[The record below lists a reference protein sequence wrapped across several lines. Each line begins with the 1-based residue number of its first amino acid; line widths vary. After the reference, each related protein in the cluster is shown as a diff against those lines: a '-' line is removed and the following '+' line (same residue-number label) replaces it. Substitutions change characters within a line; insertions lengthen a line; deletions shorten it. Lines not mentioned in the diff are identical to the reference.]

1 MFRIL
6 RSWHTAFKARMIRYF
21 RTREVVKVF
30 SVMHAEE
37 LRLTPIE
44 NWPLVKARQNQ
55 EIRMLRAGQNLIV
68 DRKSW
73 AFPYLPSC
81 LDDQTEILTKRGF
94 IPVTAMKRSDMF
106 ATRHPVSHR
115 FEWQRA
121 GRIVRSRYKGEM
133 VEMLGQQLDV
143 LVTPNHR
150 VVNIQKTE
158 GIDRLLCS
166 SSEQI
171 DLAGDLST
179 TNRRS
184 IYALP
189 LTAKPDKS
197 YSMVPQSVV
206 LTPIK
211 RNIQDRN
218 SLELDIPFEVWV
230 QFLALYLAE
239 GCCDGTTEGIEFGT
253 GVSFEGYEE
262 KWNKLLADFEADPFE
277 VAERRRNNKYRVR
290 IACAEG
296 SEIRKDVAELLA
308 QMPNTWTPNKFG
320 FDCGCKALWMA
331 LFPFGHC
338 WTKYV
343 PDDVK
348 NLPVEHLGAFLD
360 WLMKT
365 DGYSAHGDDYHQE
378 YGTTSRRFA
387 EDVQEIL
394 LRLGYQVG
402 VRTKLMDCGST
413 FYRISFSREQYCN
426 VRSIRRVDYD
436 GYVYCPSVPNGII
449 CVRRNGK
456 IHWTGNSVQRLSMP
470 VSKSTPFNLRRFSR
484 TPVARRAIN
493 LIKNS
498 VTAQAWDVRPIDGI
512 PVDDPD
518 EQAQRIKIAKAI
530 FNHPNNTESHQSEL
544 EMEIEDLCIM
554 GASATELRLTLDP
567 KRPLKMW
574 PMDASTVRIFVS
586 WSESTPDLPHYAQM
600 TGLQGERGAIL
611 FYDDEIMY
619 IKDNPATDNPFGLGK
634 LETAFQVVNDLLGVQ
649 RMSGMAGSDQTRKN
663 WLWWEQ
669 PQTDEAFQIVRRHIQ
684 NELEG
689 QAKVS
694 LIGGMKKPDVLEIT
708 PVTIDDLLLPWH
720 EMLIRMI
727 ANAFDMSA
735 MALGIEHDVNR
746 AVGDVLKDSD
756 FRSAVVPMAKRIQ
769 EARTRKIL
777 HNKLGWYDLEYVFL
791 SLDDP
796 DLETKT
802 DMNAR
807 MYSANALTPNEWRL
821 SVGKQPLKSSFADLT
836 QFEAMMLNQELMAQ
850 LTDQSAQKTFDRQ
863 QSAQQSAPAGGAG
876 GEGPKPPSQGSISR
890 GGQIES
896 PKPMALPKF
905 PIAGTKW
912 NAREIAQMPVNDL
925 AQRIDGGELPHPK
938 KLLID
943 MQNQDPNIL
952 EQMSDQVKDYFK
964 HVLDDEASED
974 QDEEIPQKT
983 LDQMMKELRK
993 RTSKQNNRSDD
1004 MTQYL
1009 QDVNQRWKMAT
1020 PGKPGAKTYRA
1031 VKNPG
1036 KPGTPPAARSL

>member
-73 AFPYLPSC
+73 AFPYLPS
-81 LDDQTEILTKRGF
+81 
-94 IPVTAMKRSDMF
+94 
-106 ATRHPVSHR
+106 
-115 FEWQRA
+115 
-121 GRIVRSRYKGEM
+121 
-133 VEMLGQQLDV
+133 
-143 LVTPNHR
+143 
-150 VVNIQKTE
+150 
-158 GIDRLLCS
+158 
-166 SSEQI
+166 
-171 DLAGDLST
+171 
-179 TNRRS
+179 
-184 IYALP
+184 
-189 LTAKPDKS
+189 
-197 YSMVPQSVV
+197 
-206 LTPIK
+206 
-211 RNIQDRN
+211 
-218 SLELDIPFEVWV
+218 
-230 QFLALYLAE
+230 
-239 GCCDGTTEGIEFGT
+239 
-253 GVSFEGYEE
+253 
-262 KWNKLLADFEADPFE
+262 
-277 VAERRRNNKYRVR
+277 
-290 IACAEG
+290 
-296 SEIRKDVAELLA
+296 
-308 QMPNTWTPNKFG
+308 
-320 FDCGCKALWMA
+320 
-331 LFPFGHC
+331 
-338 WTKYV
+338 
-343 PDDVK
+343 
-348 NLPVEHLGAFLD
+348 
-360 WLMKT
+360 
-365 DGYSAHGDDYHQE
+365 
-378 YGTTSRRFA
+378 
-387 EDVQEIL
+387 
-394 LRLGYQVG
+394 
-402 VRTKLMDCGST
+402 
-413 FYRISFSREQYCN
+413 
-426 VRSIRRVDYD
+426 
-436 GYVYCPSVPNGII
+436 
-449 CVRRNGK
+449 
-456 IHWTGNSVQRLSMP
+456 SVQRLSMP
-470 VSKSTPFNLRRFSR
+470 VAKSSPFNLRRFSR

-574 PMDASTVRIFVS
+574 PMDTSTVRLFVS

-619 IKDNPATDNPFGLGK
+619 IKDNQATDNPFGLGK

-649 RMSGMAGSDQTRKN
+649 RMAGMAGADQVHKCFPGTTEVLTRRGWVRWDEVGDDEEFATRSADGKLQWQRAIAMVREQHDGDMIRFNNRNLTITVTPNHRMYGRCFYKDPKTRKRVGESVGFIEARELFRKVHARPGRKGRWEQQTERTLYDFKIPTTSRWEEGIPLPTPLCEVGGHSFDWN
-663 WLWWEQ
+663 DWVAFLGIWCAEGSCLRRGPNKLPEYRVQIAQSKKTNPRKYKKIAALLTRMGFNYQAKSDRFVFCDHAVWMYLCGLAEDSFSKTVPQWIKDAPAPLIQVFFDWAMMGDGTVRGRKRIYYTVSKRLADDMQELIQKLGSSAAVIPYLDGNSQMYRVEEMVRTELSIIPDGGGNDNPRGEARMPERFEYHGMVYCATVPNGTLYCRENGYPFFTGNTWLWWEQ

-694 LIGGMKKPDVLEIT
+694 LIGGMKKPETIEVT

-720 EMLIRMI
+720 EMLIRMV

>member
-1 MFRIL
+1 M
-6 RSWHTAFKARMIRYF
+6 
-21 RTREVVKVF
+21 
-30 SVMHAEE
+30 
-37 LRLTPIE
+37 
-44 NWPLVKARQNQ
+44 
-55 EIRMLRAGQNLIV
+55 
-68 DRKSW
+68 
-73 AFPYLPSC
+73 
-81 LDDQTEILTKRGF
+81 
-94 IPVTAMKRSDMF
+94 
-106 ATRHPVSHR
+106 
-115 FEWQRA
+115 
-121 GRIVRSRYKGEM
+121 
-133 VEMLGQQLDV
+133 
-143 LVTPNHR
+143 
-150 VVNIQKTE
+150 
-158 GIDRLLCS
+158 
-166 SSEQI
+166 
-171 DLAGDLST
+171 
-179 TNRRS
+179 
-184 IYALP
+184 
-189 LTAKPDKS
+189 
-197 YSMVPQSVV
+197 
-206 LTPIK
+206 
-211 RNIQDRN
+211 
-218 SLELDIPFEVWV
+218 
-230 QFLALYLAE
+230 
-239 GCCDGTTEGIEFGT
+239 
-253 GVSFEGYEE
+253 
-262 KWNKLLADFEADPFE
+262 
-277 VAERRRNNKYRVR
+277 
-290 IACAEG
+290 
-296 SEIRKDVAELLA
+296 
-308 QMPNTWTPNKFG
+308 
-320 FDCGCKALWMA
+320 
-331 LFPFGHC
+331 
-338 WTKYV
+338 
-343 PDDVK
+343 
-348 NLPVEHLGAFLD
+348 
-360 WLMKT
+360 
-365 DGYSAHGDDYHQE
+365 
-378 YGTTSRRFA
+378 
-387 EDVQEIL
+387 
-394 LRLGYQVG
+394 
-402 VRTKLMDCGST
+402 
-413 FYRISFSREQYCN
+413 
-426 VRSIRRVDYD
+426 
-436 GYVYCPSVPNGII
+436 
-449 CVRRNGK
+449 
-456 IHWTGNSVQRLSMP
+456 
-470 VSKSTPFNLRRFSR
+470 
-484 TPVARRAIN
+484 
-493 LIKNS
+493 
-498 VTAQAWDVRPIDGI
+498 

>member
-73 AFPYLPSC
+73 ALPYLPS
-81 LDDQTEILTKRGF
+81 
-94 IPVTAMKRSDMF
+94 
-106 ATRHPVSHR
+106 
-115 FEWQRA
+115 
-121 GRIVRSRYKGEM
+121 
-133 VEMLGQQLDV
+133 
-143 LVTPNHR
+143 
-150 VVNIQKTE
+150 
-158 GIDRLLCS
+158 
-166 SSEQI
+166 
-171 DLAGDLST
+171 
-179 TNRRS
+179 
-184 IYALP
+184 
-189 LTAKPDKS
+189 
-197 YSMVPQSVV
+197 
-206 LTPIK
+206 
-211 RNIQDRN
+211 
-218 SLELDIPFEVWV
+218 
-230 QFLALYLAE
+230 
-239 GCCDGTTEGIEFGT
+239 
-253 GVSFEGYEE
+253 
-262 KWNKLLADFEADPFE
+262 
-277 VAERRRNNKYRVR
+277 
-290 IACAEG
+290 
-296 SEIRKDVAELLA
+296 
-308 QMPNTWTPNKFG
+308 
-320 FDCGCKALWMA
+320 
-331 LFPFGHC
+331 
-338 WTKYV
+338 
-343 PDDVK
+343 
-348 NLPVEHLGAFLD
+348 
-360 WLMKT
+360 
-365 DGYSAHGDDYHQE
+365 
-378 YGTTSRRFA
+378 
-387 EDVQEIL
+387 
-394 LRLGYQVG
+394 
-402 VRTKLMDCGST
+402 
-413 FYRISFSREQYCN
+413 
-426 VRSIRRVDYD
+426 
-436 GYVYCPSVPNGII
+436 
-449 CVRRNGK
+449 
-456 IHWTGNSVQRLSMP
+456 SVQRLSMP
-470 VSKSTPFNLRRFSR
+470 VSKSTPYNLRRFSR

-498 VTAQAWDVRPIDGI
+498 VTAQTWDVRPIDGM

-518 EQAQRIKIAKAI
+518 EQAQRIKIAKVI

-574 PMDASTVRIFVS
+574 PMDTSTVRIFVS

-634 LETAFQVVNDLLGVQ
+634 LEAAFQVLNDLLGVQ
-649 RMSGMAGSDQTRKN
+649 RMSGMAGADQVHKCFPGGTEVLTRRGWIPWRDVKDDEEFATRSASGKLQWQRALGMVREQHDGDMIRFNNRELTITVTPNHRMYGQCFRKDWKTNNKVAEPVGFIEARELFDGVAKRPGKGWRGKAKN
-663 WLWWEQ
+663 GLRLYDFKIPTTTAWEDGVLPDSVCRVGTKIFAWEDWAAFLGIWIAEGSCRAADDSGKRPRHGDYRVQVAQSKKANLGKYRKIEALLKRMGFDYQAKDDRFLITDQDIWTSLLPFGCSHDKFVPQWIKDAPASLIQVFFDWAMMGDGTVRGKKRIYYTVSERLAGDMQELFQKIGSSAAVRSYLDGDSTMNAVEEMVRTELSIIPEGGRGKDRMPKRIPFSGMVYCATVPNGTLYCRENGYAFWSGNTWLWWEQ

-694 LIGGMKKPDVLEIT
+694 LIGGMKKPETIEVT

-720 EMLIRMI
+720 EMLIRMV